1 MHNVYIIKMINKRK
15 WYQFLSPFITKRIK
29 NTPRVYY
36 YEYYLKLRNQNT
48 KKVIKKKIQIIESTT
63 LARKSDLQIAKS

>member
-1 MHNVYIIKMINKRK
+1 MISIS
-15 WYQFLSPFITKRIK
+15 FSSFITKRIK
-29 NTPRVYY
+29 NIPRVCY
-36 YEYYLKLRNQNT
+36 YEYYLKLRNQNI